1 MIFSSLV
8 FLIFLI
14 LFLILIKSL
23 DKKFYPNLIF
33 LSSYLF
39 YAYSNFYHSLLLIY
53 LCFIAIL
60 QKENNFKLKLI
71 IPLIILPL
79 LFFKYSN
86 FVLENLNLLFNYHL
100 TNINI
105 GKIPIGLSFI
115 TFTVIAYV
123 VDLKRRRFNSN
134 HSKIDILNYIFFFPQ
149 LVAGPILRPSQLMLQ
164 LKENFKLNKS
174 NIIFGTS
181 LFSIGLLKK
190 ILIAD
195 SISEIIDPIFLN
207 IDAATS
213 SEIFTAFILFPNQ
226 IYFDFSGY
234 THMAIGIAIMF
245 NIKIPD
251 NFNAPYLSS
260 SISDF
265 WRKWHITLS
274 SWIRDYIYIPM
285 GGSRGTFL
293 FMLFNTIAAMT
304 ISGLWHGASYTFII
318 WGFCNGLIICIEKI
332 FKYDLIKFKK
342 ARIIINIFLVFN
354 LWVLFRCNTLE
365 NSIIFYKNLYSPELL
380 NIFLEKYILIII
392 TILMILFQTIDKT
405 KIYLNFF
412 KNKYYIVYIAILV
425 IIFCMIISEGQSQ
438 KFIYFDF

>member
-274 SWIRDYIYIPM
+274 SWIRD
-285 GGSRGTFL
+285 
-293 FMLFNTIAAMT
+293 
-304 ISGLWHGASYTFII
+304 
-318 WGFCNGLIICIEKI
+318 
-332 FKYDLIKFKK
+332 
-342 ARIIINIFLVFN
+342 
-354 LWVLFRCNTLE
+354 
-365 NSIIFYKNLYSPELL
+365 
-380 NIFLEKYILIII
+380 
-392 TILMILFQTIDKT
+392 
-405 KIYLNFF
+405 
-412 KNKYYIVYIAILV
+412 
-425 IIFCMIISEGQSQ
+425 
-438 KFIYFDF
+438 